1 VKTSVNADGNAPLN
15 VRFGGKADIDS
26 QHRDLQNSTSGA
38 HKRAIAATKS
48 FLDLGQR
55 AEKTNRDALA
65 AREVIVAAIYPF
77 ADYQRTSATSAFGT
91 KQTSR

>member
-1 VKTSVNADGNAPLN
+1 MSALGVKRALIVNIVTSKTAPQ
-15 VRFGGKADIDS
+15 GPI
-26 QHRDLQNSTSGA
+26 
-38 HKRAIAATKS
+38 KRAIAATKS